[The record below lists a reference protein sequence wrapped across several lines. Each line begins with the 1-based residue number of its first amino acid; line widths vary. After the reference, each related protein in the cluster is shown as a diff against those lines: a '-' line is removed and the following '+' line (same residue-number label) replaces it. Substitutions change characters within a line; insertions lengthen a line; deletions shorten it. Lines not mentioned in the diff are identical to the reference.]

1 MRGRVLIRKKIF
13 QNNLSYDVPTILF
26 FAGFFLHELSVII
39 DTSMF
44 AYSANESMTPLGFF
58 AKIIRFTAYGVMLLK
73 IIYDCGVGKKNI
85 FFLYAAAGITG
96 LSFIASRNSVL
107 VFYLLIMIAAI
118 GISDRTVLLST
129 IIAQSLMLF
138 ITVSLSMVNV
148 IENAVNIDRKG
159 RVREFL
165 GFQWATTAPI
175 LFLFI
180 VFGGIYL
187 NRGRLSLIG
196 AVLIN
201 VVNVFLFIL
210 TDSRMAFLVTF
221 VTTLHFLCFGHLM
234 KKGSFA
240 RTLKWIF
247 IALPWLFAVFSIY
260 LHKIYTE
267 DSAFLVKLNAKL
279 SNRLYLGNRG
289 IKEYGIHLFGN
300 KIKWVGYSIGETDE
314 VKAGGYNFVDCS
326 YLQIL
331 LEYGVLFLLLILV
344 IYSFIIYKA
353 YKSNKYYAVWIL
365 AIILMFGMT
374 EPRLLNLLYNPFI
387 LLACAGMIKEKEQ
400 RINKEEIL
408 SDGDKC

>member
-1 MRGRVLIRKKIF
+1 
-13 QNNLSYDVPTILF
+13 
-26 FAGFFLHELSVII
+26 
-39 DTSMF
+39 
-44 AYSANESMTPLGFF
+44 
-58 AKIIRFTAYGVMLLK
+58 
-73 IIYDCGVGKKNI
+73 
-85 FFLYAAAGITG
+85 
-96 LSFIASRNSVL
+96 
-107 VFYLLIMIAAI
+107 
-118 GISDRTVLLST
+118 
-129 IIAQSLMLF
+129 
-138 ITVSLSMVNV
+138 MVNV

-240 RTLKWIF
+240 RALKWIF